1 MIRKI
6 KELGLSLI
14 SVLVF
19 HIALSLVSIKTSLN
33 FIKLKNFTNS
43 AELSS
48 SQLICE
54 LIISSLLI
62 ISIILFIFKRKP
74 GTILYLISILI
85 SLASSV
91 VFTGLNF
98 KNLLLSLVFPLLTLI
113 LIYVKRKTIF

>member
-19 HIALSLVSIKTSLN
+19 QIALSLVSIKTSLN